1 MTSNVTAAFVWIWLP
16 GASVPV
22 VAGRVEKHGPLHHF
36 TYGQS
41 YRELDNAIALSP
53 FELPLQPGTFE
64 PVGMNTIHSCLRD
77 SAPDA
82 WGRRVVGY
90 KYPQLAADELD
101 YLLLSGSDRIGALDF
116 QVSASEYV
124 PRESDHPTLD
134 DLLAAAELLEA
145 NRPLPPE
152 LERALLRGTSIGGA
166 RPKALIDHAG
176 KHFIAK
182 FGSTTD
188 VYPVAKAEYIG
199 MRLAAH
205 AGLTVAP
212 VSLAS
217 SLGKDVLM
225 IERFDRVDTATGTTR
240 RLMLSGLSLLELN
253 EMEARYASYSDLA
266 DRIRQRFSEPQA
278 TLEELFKRLVFNV
291 LVGNTDDHARNHS
304 AFWDGRD
311 LSLTPAY
318 DICPQLRTGQEA
330 SQAMDIGGV
339 AGNAA
344 TLTNVLS
351 VCGKFQL
358 RAPDARSMIEQ
369 LIAVVKD
376 NWVAVCEEAGL
387 AAVERDRLWGRALLN
402 PYCLQDWESA

>member
-1 MTSNVTAAFVWIWLP
+1 MTSNVLEAFVWIWLP
-16 GASVPV
+16 GSTEPV
-22 VAGRVEKHGPLHHF
+22 VAGRVEKHGTLHHF
-36 TYGQS
+36 TYGRS
-41 YRELDNAIALSP
+41 YRGRDEAIALSP
-53 FELPLQPGTFE
+53 FELPLQTGTFE
-64 PVGMNTIHSCLRD
+64 PTGMNTIHSCLRD
-77 SAPDA
+77 AAPDA

-90 KYPQLAADELD
+90 KYPDLAADELD

-116 QVSASEYV
+116 QASATEYV

-134 DLLAAAELLEA
+134 DVFQAAELLES
-145 NRPLPPE
+145 NRSLPPE
-152 LERALLRGTSIGGA
+152 LERALQHGTSIGGA
-166 RPKALIDHAG
+166 RPKALIDHDG

-188 VYPVAKAEYIG
+188 VYPVVKAEYVG
-199 MRLAAH
+199 MRLATL
-205 AGLTVAP
+205 AGLATAK

-225 IERFDRVDTATGTTR
+225 IERFDRIDTTTGKAR

-266 DRIRQRFSEPQA
+266 DRIRQRFDEPQA
-278 TLEELFKRLVFNV
+278 TLVELFKRLVFNV

-304 AFWDGRD
+304 AFWDGRH

-330 SQAMDIGGV
+330 TQAMDIGGV

-358 RAPDARSMIEQ
+358 RESDARAMIEQ
-369 LIAVVKD
+369 LISVVED
-376 NWVAVCEEAGL
+376 NWRRVCDEAVSQASNVTGSGVAPC
-387 AAVERDRLWGRALLN
+387 
-402 PYCLQDWESA
+402 

>member
-1 MTSNVTAAFVWIWLP
+1 MTSNVAEAFVWIWLP
-16 GASVPV
+16 GSTVPV
-22 VAGRVEKHGPLHHF
+22 VAGRIEKHGSLHHF
-36 TYGQS
+36 TYGRS
-41 YRELDNAIALSP
+41 YRERDDAMALSP

-64 PVGMNTIHSCLRD
+64 PMGMNTIHSCLRD
-77 SAPDA
+77 AAPDA

-90 KYPQLAADELD
+90 KSPDLAADELD

-116 QVSASEYV
+116 QASATEYV

-134 DLLAAAELLEA
+134 DLLQATELLEA

-152 LERALLRGTSIGGA
+152 LERALLRGTSVGGA

-176 KHFIAK
+176 KYFIAK
-182 FGSTTD
+182 FSSTTD
-188 VYPVAKAEYIG
+188 VYPVVKAEYIA
-199 MRLAAH
+199 MRLAAL
-205 AGLTVAP
+205 AGLSVAP

-225 IERFDRVDTATGTTR
+225 IERFDRVDTATGKAR

-266 DRIRQRFSEPQA
+266 DRVRQRFIEPQA
-278 TLEELFKRLVFNV
+278 TLAELYKRLAFNV

-304 AFWDGRD
+304 AFWAGQQLR
-311 LSLTPAY
+311 LTPAY
-318 DICPQLRTGQEA
+318 DICPQLCTGQEA
-330 SQAMDIGGV
+330 TQAMDIGGV
-339 AGNAA
+339 AGNASMLA
-344 TLTNVLS
+344 NVLS

-358 RAPDARSMIEQ
+358 RKSDARAVIEQ
-369 LIAVVKD
+369 LKTAVED
-376 NWVAVCEEAGL
+376 NWVEVCQEANLGTL
-387 AAVERDRLWGRALLN
+387 ERDRLWGRALLN

>member
-1 MTSNVTAAFVWIWLP
+1 MTSNVTEAFVWIWLP
-16 GASVPV
+16 GSTETV
-22 VAGRVEKHGPLHHF
+22 VAGRVEKHGMLHHF
-36 TYGQS
+36 TYGRS
-41 YRELDNAIALSP
+41 YRGRNEAIALSP
-53 FELPLQPGTFE
+53 FELPLQTGTFE
-64 PVGMNTIHSCLRD
+64 PTGMNTIHSCLRD
-77 SAPDA
+77 AAPDA

-90 KYPQLAADELD
+90 KYPDLAADELD

-116 QVSASEYV
+116 QASATEYV

-134 DLLAAAELLEA
+134 DVFQAAELLES
-145 NRPLPPE
+145 NRSLPPE
-152 LERALLRGTSIGGA
+152 LERALQHGTSIGGA
-166 RPKALIDHAG
+166 RPKALIDHDG

-188 VYPVAKAEYIG
+188 VYPVVKAEYVG
-199 MRLAAH
+199 MRLATL
-205 AGLTVAP
+205 AGLATAK

-225 IERFDRVDTATGTTR
+225 IERFDRIDTTTGKAR

-266 DRIRQRFSEPQA
+266 DRIRQRFDEPQA
-278 TLEELFKRLVFNV
+278 TLVELFKRLVFNV

-304 AFWDGRD
+304 AFWDGRH

-330 SQAMDIGGV
+330 TQAMDIGGI
-339 AGNAA
+339 AGKAA
-344 TLTNVLS
+344 TLVNVLS

-358 RAPDARSMIEQ
+358 RESDARAMIEQ
-369 LIAVVKD
+369 LISVVED
-376 NWVAVCEEAGL
+376 NWRRVCDEACL
-387 AAVERDRLWGRALLN
+387 ATIERDQLWGRALLN
-402 PYCLQDWESA
+402 PYCMQDWASA

>member
-1 MTSNVTAAFVWIWLP
+1 MTSNAIGAFVWIWLP
-16 GASVPV
+16 GSPVPV
-22 VAGRVEKHGPLHHF
+22 VAGRIEKHGPLHHF
-36 TYGQS
+36 TYGRS
-41 YRELDNAIALSP
+41 YRERDDATALSP
-53 FELPLQPGTFE
+53 FELPLQPGSFE
-64 PVGMNTIHSCLRD
+64 PVGMHTIHSCLRD
-77 SAPDA
+77 AAPDA

-90 KYPQLAADELD
+90 TYPELAADELD

-116 QVSASEYV
+116 QASATEYV
-124 PRESDHPTLD
+124 PREADHPTLD

-152 LERALLRGTSIGGA
+152 LERALLQGTSVGGA
-166 RPKALIDHAG
+166 RPKALIDHGG

-182 FGSTTD
+182 FSSTTD
-188 VYPVAKAEYIG
+188 VYPVVKAEYIA
-199 MRLAAH
+199 MRLAAL
-205 AGLTVAP
+205 AGLSVAP

-225 IERFDRVDTATGTTR
+225 IERFDREDTAIGKAR
-240 RLMLSGLSLLELN
+240 RSMLSGLSLLELN

-266 DRIRQRFSEPQA
+266 DRVRQRFTEPQA
-278 TLEELFKRLVFNV
+278 TLMELYQRLVFNV

-304 AFWDGRD
+304 AFWDGKQ

-330 SQAMDIGGV
+330 TQAMNIGGV
-339 AGNAA
+339 AGNAV

-358 RAPDARSMIEQ
+358 HEPDARAMTEQ
-369 LIAVVKD
+369 LIAAVED
-376 NWVAVCEEAGL
+376 NWVRVCNEADL
-387 AAVERDRLWGRALLN
+387 ATIELDRLWGRALLN
-402 PYCLQDWESA
+402 PYCLLDWKST